1 MAENVTEKQLTEAE
15 AIWTL
20 EPGEIRKPGV
30 HHLVATALMTGIG
43 IVVGTFGSLSI
54 PLGYISGFW
63 PGQAIQG
70 VGAIWFGWW
79 GVIAATVFPMIS
91 NSLSGAAPLVVS
103 LTYIPA
109 QLAESVPAGWIFR
122 KMKLDPRLR
131 SSRDWIWFTIMGV
144 LVPNALGAAWG
155 STMLR
160 MYGLIT
166 PEAHLFT
173 LLGWFG
179 GNVIPGFLVG
189 ALMLKFISPLVIKSK
204 AFCKG
209 WWA

>member
-1 MAENVTEKQLTEAE
+1 
-15 AIWTL
+15 
-20 EPGEIRKPGV
+20 
-30 HHLVATALMTGIG
+30 MTGIG

-54 PLGYISGFW
+54 PLGFISGFW

-70 VGAIWFGWW
+70 VGTIWFGWW

-109 QLAESVPAGWIFR
+109 QLGESLPAGWIFR
-122 KMKLDPRLR
+122 KLKLDPRLKTG
-131 SSRDWIWFTIMGV
+131 RDWLWFTLMGV
-144 LVPNALGAAWG
+144 IVPNILGAAWG

-160 MYGLIT
+160 SWGLIT
-166 PEAHLFT
+166 AEAHLFT
-173 LLGWFG
+173 FFGWMFG
-179 GNVIPGFLVG
+179 NIIPGFLVG
-189 ALMLKFISPLVIKSK
+189 AVMLKFISPLVLKSK
-204 AFCKG
+204 SFCKG